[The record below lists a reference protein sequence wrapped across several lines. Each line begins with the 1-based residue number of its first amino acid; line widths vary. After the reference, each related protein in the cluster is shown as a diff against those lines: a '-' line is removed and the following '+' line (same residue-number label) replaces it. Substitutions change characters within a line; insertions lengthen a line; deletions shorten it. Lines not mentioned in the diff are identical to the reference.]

1 MAEYV
6 CSGKL
11 FNIKNLFL
19 RAQSVY
25 YVIRVKF
32 DFTGYIA
39 VYMFEYVFSGKVWD
53 N

>member
-6 CSGKL
+6 CSGKH
-11 FNIKNLFL
+11 FFYENRFF
-19 RAQSVY
+19 RAQFVY

-39 VYMFEYVFSGKVWD
+39 VYMFEYVISGKVWD